1 MVHGDLLSAIK
12 ERLVDHYGDR
22 LRGVILFG
30 SEARGDATDESD
42 VDLMIVLEGPVDTG
56 REIREITSLIY
67 HLQIDRGF
75 FRPLEVIPVD
85 EDDYK
90 NVNLG
95 IYRNAKEEGISL

>member
-1 MVHGDLLSAIK
+1 
-12 ERLVDHYGDR
+12 
-22 LRGVILFG
+22 
-30 SEARGDATDESD
+30 

-56 REIREITSLIY
+56 RETREITHLIY

-85 EDDYK
+85 EDDYE